1 MSRVGRVTLF
11 LLPGIIILSVACG
24 SSTEEP
30 APPAA
35 PAAAETPSVEALDR
49 AKAAVNAMG
58 AVLTATL
65 LEELQ
70 KGGPAQA
77 VRVCS
82 EVAPALAAEQST
94 QGLAIRRVSLKA
106 RNPADRPDDY
116 ERAVLQTWVSRLDE
130 GLAPE
135 ALAETVEEEGRTV
148 LRYMRPIMVMAPC
161 LACHGDPAAM
171 SPELMAVLEE
181 RYPDDE
187 AVGYTEGDLRGAF
200 TVIVEMD

>member
-1 MSRVGRVTLF
+1 MSRAGRVTLF
-11 LLPGIIILSVACG
+11 LLPGIIILSIACG
-24 SSTEEP
+24 SPTEEP

-35 PAAAETPSVEALDR
+35 PTAAAAASVEALDR

-58 AVLTATL
+58 AVLTSTL

-94 QGLAIRRVSLKA
+94 QGLVIRLISLQA

-116 ERAVLQTWVSRLDE
+116 ERAVLQTWASRLDE

-135 ALAETVEEEGRTV
+135 AFAETVEEEGRTV
-148 LRYMRPIMVMAPC
+148 LRYMRPIMIMAPC

-171 SPELMAVLEE
+171 SPELQAVLEE